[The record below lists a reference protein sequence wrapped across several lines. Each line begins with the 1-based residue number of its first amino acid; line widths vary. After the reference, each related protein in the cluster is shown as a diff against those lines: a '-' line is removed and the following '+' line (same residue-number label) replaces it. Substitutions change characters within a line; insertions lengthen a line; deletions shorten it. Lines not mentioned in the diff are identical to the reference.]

1 MLLPINPKV
10 DFDYV
15 YNVPDDPS
23 CRHLLVSPAQS
34 RFQRNTGRQRHGGCS
49 VKGERPPRPQSN
61 GDLDLL
67 LRPFEPAKGNEY
79 VEVTLLQQIPYAC
92 FDDQKPP
99 QIQKDS
105 QGRFICNDG
114 RVGVVEDLSPQFG
127 APGVWIGLGRYML
140 INGGK
145 IRSS

>member
-1 MLLPINPKV
+1 MYTMCPTTHPAGTFWYHPHKHGSSAIQVGSGMAGVLLI
-10 DFDYV
+10 
-15 YNVPDDPS
+15 
-23 CRHLLVSPAQS
+23 
-34 RFQRNTGRQRHGGCS
+34 
-49 VKGERPPRPQSN
+49 KGERPPRPQSN

-79 VEVTLLQQIPYAC
+79 VEVMLLQQIPYAC

-114 RVGVVEDLSPQFG
+114 QVGVVEDFSPQFG
-127 APGVWIGLGRYML
+127 APGVWIGSGRYML

-145 IRSS
+145 IRSSWRETRRETTRT

>member
-1 MLLPINPKV
+1 MCPTTHPAGTFWYHPHNHGSSAIQVGSGMAGVLLKA
-10 DFDYV
+10 
-15 YNVPDDPS
+15 S
-23 CRHLLVSPAQS
+23 A
-34 RFQRNTGRQRHGGCS
+34 
-49 VKGERPPRPQSN
+49 PPRPQSN

-99 QIQKDS
+99 PIQKDS